1 MKKISAF
8 KPYIKPKMEYKFK
21 NYTEIIK
28 FIDDKFKLKES
39 EKYQCHL
46 FANQII
52 IYKIKKIKV
61 L

>member
-1 MKKISAF
+1 
-8 KPYIKPKMEYKFK
+8 MEYKFK

>member
-1 MKKISAF
+1 MKISAF
-8 KPYIKPKMEYKFK
+8 KPYVKPKIEIKLDT
-21 NYTEIIK
+21 YTKLIT

-46 FANQII
+46 FENQII
-52 IYKIKKIKV
+52 IYKIKKIKI